1 MALATSGL
9 RFRETMAGYMSP
21 AGSFRA
27 GYRWGKAAGGDV
39 RFTATIAI
47 PDLDGFLQDPE
58 HCAPLTARSS
68 PNFAVSSRCLRFVI
82 SVPYLP
88 G

>member
-27 GYRWGKAAGGDV
+27 GYRWGKVAGGEV

-47 PDLDGFLQDPE
+47 PDLDAFLQDPST
-58 HCAPLTARSS
+58 PRPSPPGWTTTAWDGTCR
-68 PNFAVSSRCLRFVI
+68 
-82 SVPYLP
+82 
-88 G
+88 